1 MPNEM
6 IISCLSNNKNL
17 GDRYCSHMTHTS
29 VHDVLYETTTVCK
42 LEIHQY
48 DLK

>member
-6 IISCLSNNKNL
+6 ITSCLSNTKNL
-17 GDRYCSHMTHTS
+17 GDRYRSHMTHSS
-29 VHDVLYETTTVCK
+29 VHGVLYETTTVCK

>member
-6 IISCLSNNKNL
+6 IISCLSNNENL
-17 GDRYCSHMTHTS
+17 GDRYSSRMTHSS
-29 VHDVLYETTTVCK
+29 VHGVLYETTTVCK